1 MHVFATVAM
10 KVYNGAGAKC
20 DIAPNHPPHCI
31 GYKSGHTP
39 EGFSIPCGRGGG
51 GDNSGNY
58 RVAQCVGMGML
69 FSPPIVIVG
78 TMLLMYRS
86 VAKIEKN
93 MRNYGVNALRLDARR
108 SGGTNNH
115 GQNAANDQGI
125 MRGIKRLL
133 VYMISSLHCDDHPA
147 SRSNSVTSQKRAIL
161 LLATGYALAWF
172 LTYTPFYILVFGV
185 EYPATWILHVCLPP
199 PFNVSS
205 TS

>member
-51 GDNSGNY
+51 GDNSGNFS
-58 RVAQCVGMGML
+58 VTLLVGFGFL
-69 FSPPIVIVG
+69 CTFPIVIVV

-93 MRNYGVNALRLDARR
+93 MRNYGVNALRLNARR
-108 SGGTNNH
+108 SGGTNSNR
-115 GQNAANDQGI
+115 GQNAESNSTQSANDQGI
-125 MRGIKRLL
+125 MRRIKRLL
-133 VYMISSLHCDDHPA
+133 VYMIPSLRCDEHPA
-147 SRSNSVTSQKRAIL
+147 SRSNRATSQKRAIL
-161 LLATGYALAWF
+161 LMATGYALAWGF
-172 LTYTPFYILVFGV
+172 AWMPFFIGVFV
-185 EYPATWILHVCLPP
+185 VDYAAL
-199 PFNVSS
+199 
-205 TS
+205 